1 MRESSMGEAQIGADL
16 GKTAASRG
24 SLQRFTPVV
33 RSRMLPGKFFAEIGI
48 GINAPER
55 WME

>member
-1 MRESSMGEAQIGADL
+1 MGEAQIGAGP

-24 SLQRFTPVV
+24 TLQRFTPAVT
-33 RSRMLPGKFFAEIGI
+33 SRVLPGKFFAEMGLRID
-48 GINAPER
+48 APER